1 MGYKYI
7 VNVVG
12 STDDEVSEYGNYETW
27 LEYWD
32 SNNSSP
38 IPKTC
43 PVKGCNEKIDED
55 NKIVGAHVYICKLK
69 KEKENDYNI
78 YTDKIYIAPIC
89 NSCNLTKIGYDADIG
104 GLQKCNVMQIDEKYL
119 IPHPDY
125 L

>member
-12 STDDEVSEYGNYETW
+12 SADDKANEHGNYKNW
-27 LEYWD
+27 IDYWK
-32 SNNSSP
+32 SKKSG
-38 IPKTC
+38 KTLTTC

-55 NKIVGAHVYICKLK
+55 NEIVGAHVYICTKNYEKNYTADVK
-69 KEKENDYNI
+69 KI
-78 YTDKIYIAPIC
+78 FIAPIC

-104 GLQKCNVMQIDEKYL
+104 GLQQCNVMQIDEDLL
-119 IPHPDY
+119 ILHPDY